1 MQCGESELYSP
12 PGKPS
17 REGVYN
23 TKRMQAIQ
31 GRVFKFGDNIN
42 SDIIIPGRY
51 LIYIDRERLGQHAF
65 EMLGEGFSARLRTFD
80 ILVAGRNF
88 GCGSAREQAAT
99 AIQGLGIKAVVA
111 CSFAR
116 TFYRNAINDGLPI
129 VECPEIYE
137 AVQEGDEIRIDLA
150 QGRIEHGGKQYSFP
164 KMPDSV
170 RRILELGGLAE
181 YLKTQLRPAPQ

>member
-1 MQCGESELYSP
+1 MDSI
-12 PGKPS
+12 
-17 REGVYN
+17 
-23 TKRMQAIQ
+23 IQ

-65 EMLGEGFSARLRTFD
+65 EMLGDAFPAKLRSFD

-111 CSFAR
+111 RSFAR

-129 VECPEIYE
+129 VECPDVYDC
-137 AVQEGDEIRIDLA
+137 VQEGDEMQIDLA
-150 QGRIEHGGKQYSFP
+150 AGRIRHRGTEHAFP
-164 KMPDSV
+164 QMPESV
-170 RRILELGGLAE
+170 RQILELGGLAA
-181 YLKTQLRPAPQ
+181 YLKTQLNNPGRR

>member
-1 MQCGESELYSP
+1 MESI
-12 PGKPS
+12 
-17 REGVYN
+17 
-23 TKRMQAIQ
+23 IQ

-42 SDIIIPGRY
+42 SDVIIPGRY
-51 LIYIDRERLGQHAF
+51 LIYIDKERLGQHAF
-65 EMLGEGFSARLRTFD
+65 EMLGEGFGAKLRSFD

-99 AIQGLGIKAVVA
+99 AIQGLGVKAVVA

-129 VECPEIYE
+129 VECPALYPVV
-137 AVQEGDEIRIDLA
+137 AEGDAIQIDLA
-150 QGRIEHGGKQYSFP
+150 AGKIHHAGREHTFP

-170 RRILELGGLAE
+170 RQILELGGLAE
-181 YLKTQLRPAPQ
+181 YLKAQLADEAHRAREG

>member
-1 MQCGESELYSP
+1 VRARRGAEAPADESNMESI
-12 PGKPS
+12 
-17 REGVYN
+17 
-23 TKRMQAIQ
+23 IQ
-31 GRVFKFGDNIN
+31 GRVYKFGDNLN

-65 EMLGEGFSARLRTFD
+65 EMLGEGFPGKLRNFD

-129 VECPEIYE
+129 VECPSLHS
-137 AVQEGDEIRIDLA
+137 AVTEGDEIRIDLA
-150 QGRIEHGGKQYSFP
+150 KGMIEHQNFQHSFP
-164 KMPDSV
+164 CIPESV

-181 YLKTQLRPAPQ
+181 YLRTQLR

>member
-1 MQCGESELYSP
+1 MESL
-12 PGKPS
+12 
-17 REGVYN
+17 
-23 TKRMQAIQ
+23 IQ
-31 GRVFKFGDNIN
+31 GRAYKFGDNIN

-51 LIYIDRERLGQHAF
+51 LIYIDAQTLSEHAF
-65 EMLGEGFSARLRTFD
+65 EVLGKEYPAKMRNFQ

-129 VECPEIYE
+129 FECPDLYP
-137 AVQEGDEIRIDLA
+137 AVEEGDEIKIDLA
-150 QGRIEHGGKQYSFP
+150 ASKILHAGKEYAFP
-164 KMPDSV
+164 QLPDSV
-170 RRILELGGLAE
+170 RKILELGGLAA
-181 YLKTQLRPAPQ
+181 YLKTQLHT

>member
-1 MQCGESELYSP
+1 MESI
-12 PGKPS
+12 
-17 REGVYN
+17 
-23 TKRMQAIQ
+23 IQ

-42 SDIIIPGRY
+42 SDVIIPGRY
-51 LIYIDRERLGQHAF
+51 LIYIDKERLGQHAF
-65 EMLGEGFSARLRTFD
+65 EMLGEGFGAKLRSFD

-129 VECPEIYE
+129 VECPALYPVV
-137 AVQEGDEIRIDLA
+137 AEGDAIQIDLA
-150 QGRIEHGGKQYSFP
+150 AGKIHHAGREHTFP

-170 RRILELGGLAE
+170 RKILELGGLAE
-181 YLKTQLRPAPQ
+181 YLKAQLADEAHRAREG

>member
-1 MQCGESELYSP
+1 MDSI
-12 PGKPS
+12 
-17 REGVYN
+17 
-23 TKRMQAIQ
+23 IQ
-31 GRVFKFGDNIN
+31 GRIFKFGDNVN

-51 LIYIDRERLGQHAF
+51 LVYIDAERLGQHAF
-65 EMLGEGFSARLRTFD
+65 EMLGEGFPAKLRDFD

-129 VECPEIYE
+129 VECPGVYDS
-137 AVQEGDEIRIDLA
+137 VCEGDEMQIDLA
-150 QGRIEHGGKQYSFP
+150 EGRIQHNGKGYEFP
-164 KMPDSV
+164 QMPESV
-170 RRILELGGLAE
+170 RRILELGGLAA
-181 YLKTQLRPAPQ
+181 YLKTQLNQAGRG

>member
-1 MQCGESELYSP
+1 ME
-12 PGKPS
+12 
-17 REGVYN
+17 
-23 TKRMQAIQ
+23 TAIE

-65 EMLGEGFSARLRTFD
+65 EMLGEGYADKLRSFD

-111 CSFAR
+111 SSFAR

-129 VECPEIYE
+129 VECPDLYA
-137 AVQEGDEIRIDLA
+137 AVEEGDRIRIDLEA
-150 QGRIEHGGKQYSFP
+150 GKIQLAGKEYPFP
-164 KMPDSV
+164 KMPESV

-181 YLKTQLRPAPQ
+181 YLKTQL

>member
-1 MQCGESELYSP
+1 MQSVIE
-12 PGKPS
+12 
-17 REGVYN
+17 
-23 TKRMQAIQ
+23 
-31 GRVFKFGDNIN
+31 GRVYKFGDNIN

-65 EMLGEGFSARLRTFD
+65 EMLCEGFPDKLRSFD

-111 CSFAR
+111 SSFAR

-129 VECPEIYE
+129 VECPQLY
-137 AVQEGDEIRIDLA
+137 ADVVEGDSIRIELEA
-150 QGRIEHGGKQYSFP
+150 GKIGLGTKEYVFP
-164 KMPDSV
+164 KMPESV
-170 RRILELGGLAE
+170 RKILELGGLAA
-181 YLKTQLRPAPQ
+181 YLQTQL

>member
-1 MQCGESELYSP
+1 MSE
-12 PGKPS
+12 
-17 REGVYN
+17 
-23 TKRMQAIQ
+23 IQ

-42 SDIIIPGRY
+42 SDVIIPGRY
-51 LIYIDRERLGQHAF
+51 LIYIDRERLAQHAF
-65 EMLGEGFSARLRTFD
+65 EMLGDGFPDKLRNFD

-129 VECPEIYE
+129 VECPELYA

-150 QGRIEHGGKQYSFP
+150 GGKIVHGSDQYSYP
-164 KMPDSV
+164 VMAESV
-170 RRILELGGLAE
+170 RKILELGGLAE
-181 YLKTQLRPAPQ
+181 YLKSQMQGRDGELS